1 MSDDIEVLENS
12 EDITAATSD
21 LESLLAVIKSKNF
34 NPSSGLVDEPAK
46 FEKVDSFFEL
56 VKDANND
63 ENPIDEN
70 DENPI
75 DVTLETEVGNEP
87 AEPENSDK
95 SKIDQNIAEN
105 GFSNELVEDE
115 VDSAKEEFSYDSLDT
130 AGDTLDTQETS
141 DPTNDILDDPS
152 SLSEN
157 GDKQATS
164 NDFEDD
170 FQEPAHATNTENTI
184 ENAAFDRGYQ
194 SAISEFEKA
203 MELEKKALSELGS
216 VMFKIESNLKDKL
229 SDVLKKN
236 IIKLSEEFI
245 GSKIDEIPEQFIAHI
260 KKCADKIFFEAKEI
274 EVQLNHSDFEL
285 IKSIINTNDLD
296 LKITESSDLRRG
308 EFEISSLGSGL
319 KQKFAD

>member
-1 MSDDIEVLENS
+1 MSDYTEVLENS
-12 EDITAATSD
+12 EDIKAEASD
-21 LESLLAVIKSKNF
+21 LESLLAAVNSKKF
-34 NPSSGLVDEPAK
+34 NPSSGLVEEPAK
-46 FEKVDSFFEL
+46 FEKVDSFFAL

-63 ENPIDEN
+63 ESSIDES
-70 DENPI
+70 
-75 DVTLETEVGNEP
+75 LETTVGNEP
-87 AEPENSDK
+87 ADPENRDLSQ
-95 SKIDQNIAEN
+95 IDQNTAEN
-105 GFSNELVEDE
+105 EFFDELVEDE
-115 VDSAKEEFSYDSLDT
+115 ASSSKDEFTYDSLSN
-130 AGDTLDTQETS
+130 AGDTADMQETS
-141 DPTNDILDDPS
+141 DPIDDILDNPS
-152 SLSEN
+152 SITEN
-157 GDKQATS
+157 GDKQEVSDNYENET
-164 NDFEDD
+164 
-170 FQEPAHATNTENTI
+170 QELENPANTENTI